1 MAKPIV
7 IVGYGGHAAEVAAV
21 GMAMGVVDGTRI
33 EGFIDSEPSGKQVE
47 LFGIPLLGDESEL
60 AGKENTV
67 RLHIAI
73 GNNGVR
79 RKVAEKF
86 SEFEFAAIIHPQAV
100 VGPFVKVGA
109 GCLLAP
115 GVILT
120 ARLKV
125 GDHVIVNTGV
135 IVSHDCMIG
144 DYANISPGC
153 IITGNVSIGNGA
165 FLGSGVT
172 VAPGVSIG
180 ADSYIN
186 LGSVVTKDIPPGV
199 VAAGMPAMVVKSAKS
214 SS

>member
-7 IVGYGGHAAEVAAV
+7 IIGYGGQAAEVAAV
-21 GMAMGVVDGTRI
+21 FTAMSEVDGCRI
-33 EGFIDSEPSGKQVE
+33 EGFVDNSPEGKPGS
-47 LFGIPLLGDESEL
+47 LYGFPLLGDESRL
-60 AGKENTV
+60 KGKEGEL

-73 GNNGVR
+73 GDNSTRLKLAG
-79 RKVAEKF
+79 KF
-86 SEFEFAAIIHPQAV
+86 SSFEFASAVHPKAV
-100 VGPFVKVGA
+100 VGPMVDIGEGV
-109 GCLLAP
+109 LIAP

-135 IVSHDCMIG
+135 IVSHDCKIG

-180 ADSYIN
+180 ADSHIS

-199 VAAGMPAMVVKSAKS
+199 VAAGMPARVVKSAKS
-214 SS
+214 NS